1 MRRIF
6 MTSIFLFIL
15 IGISSLNAQNIDWN
29 ITGAG
34 ARASGFGGAFIG
46 VADDATAVVWNPSGL
61 AYLERPEASLVT
73 KFVMDSYEVESDR
86 YSYDES
92 TSHFVPNFI
101 SGAYPFELAGRKMV
115 AAIAYQR
122 QLDFYYYS
130 EEEYE
135 VWGETLHIEDIGS
148 GGADTFTPGIGVQVT
163 PLISAGLS
171 ANIWM
176 GKAKEEYTEECTL
189 EEYTEYSY
197 EAETSFSGFN
207 LVLGALADLNT
218 LENPIPLKVG
228 MSIRTPFELE
238 AEYSV
243 EDVWGNEETETSI
256 VEMPFMFGIGA
267 SYRLGE
273 NLTFAI
279 DYEMRAYGKS
289 EIKEKGQE
297 DGSPLSE
304 SKENLNQFRIGAEY
318 LLVTDFAVLPIRL
331 GFQTVPT
338 VYANYDDNYD
348 PKDQVTGFGFAI
360 GSGLIMERYAL
371 DVTYSHSGYEQK
383 FSGLNLTAGHSS
395 NILTLSGIF
404 YF

>member
-1 MRRIF
+1 MRKMI
-6 MTSIFLFIL
+6 MMSIFLFVFISV
-15 IGISSLNAQNIDWN
+15 SSLNAQNLDWN

-73 KFVMDSYEVESDR
+73 KFVMDSYEAEVPDR
-86 YSYDES
+86 FSYDES
-92 TSHFVPNFI
+92 QSHFVLNFL

-115 AAIAYQR
+115 AAMAYQR
-122 QLDFYYYS
+122 QLDFYYYI
-130 EEEYE
+130 EYEEYDYYL
-135 VWGETLHIEDIGS
+135 GETVHVEHSGS

-176 GKAKEEYTEECTL
+176 GKAKMEYTVENYPEG
-189 EEYTEYSY
+189 
-197 EAETSFSGFN
+197 SFESEFSFLGFN
-207 LVLGALADLNT
+207 LVLGAMADLNT
-218 LENPIPLKVG
+218 LEDPMPLKVG

-238 AEYSV
+238 AEYS
-243 EDVWGNEETETSI
+243 EEEETETSI
-256 VEMPFMFGIGA
+256 VEMPFMFGLGA

-273 NLTFAI
+273 NFTFAI

-289 EIKEKGQE
+289 EIKEKGQD

-338 VYANYDDNYD
+338 VYANYDDNNE
-348 PKDQVTGFGFAI
+348 PKDQAKGIGFAI
-360 GSGLIMERYAL
+360 GSGLIMEKYAL
-371 DVTYSHSGYEQK
+371 DITYSYSGFEQK
-383 FSGLNLTAGHSS
+383 NSAFNLTAGHGS
-395 NILTLSGIF
+395 NALTLSGIF